1 MAPNRTVQ
9 YNLETQDGDVRIF
22 DNTKDLRDFVKDNY
36 SRING
41 RVERK
46 VYDEENKVEDYTKR
60 RMLTKEEVLNKDLR
74 KI

>member
-9 YNLETQDGDVRIF
+9 YNLETEDGDVRIF
-22 DNTKDLRDFVKDNY
+22 DNTKDLRDFVEENY

-41 RVERK
+41 RIERK